1 MSLPGAVIDLS
12 DDTVV
17 VSEPSKKRKVE
28 HARLEKVWI
37 AFHQLEASY
46 HSVGDFVNDRHS
58 DCLSHNPTEF
68 DKTILGIFVTR
79 RAANICANE
88 HWRGINHDYDE
99 DEDEDDDDDDDVP
112 DFVGEGQL
120 IDGSES
126 GNVNTFSQRVVVE
139 MKMITHE

>member
-1 MSLPGAVIDLS
+1 M
-12 DDTVV
+12 
-17 VSEPSKKRKVE
+17 
-28 HARLEKVWI
+28 
-37 AFHQLEASY
+37 
-46 HSVGDFVNDRHS
+46 
-58 DCLSHNPTEF
+58 EF
-68 DKTILGIFVTR
+68 DKTILEMFVTR

-88 HWRGINHDYDE
+88 HWKVISHDYDE
-99 DEDEDDDDDDDVP
+99 DEDEDDDDDVP